1 MAYYWV
7 FYFTLLPLTVWLGA
21 KQKVKILRE
30 CITEYIWDIV
40 CGYIIKAKFLLS
52 SYCCFFHF
60 HWDILVSKQE
70 IGMS

>member
-7 FYFTLLPLTVWLGA
+7 FYFTFDCLVGS
-21 KQKVKILRE
+21 KKKKVKILRE
-30 CITEYIWDIV
+30 CIAEYIWDIV

-60 HWDILVSKQE
+60 HWDILVS
-70 IGMS
+70 